1 MAIDP
6 QRMAGIMQRMQLA
19 QGDAPGAAPQAAPQG
34 GGMTAPQGG
43 APGAAPGGGVV
54 NSKISGTVMMAPAE
68 GQQGGP
74 PAPVQIDG
82 TVRMSKSNAGG
93 PPNMVRIEGDVLIA
107 KPGGQDAGMAPAGP
121 APMMP
126 GGMPR

>member
-19 QGDAPGAAPQAAPQG
+19 QGGDAPPADPQG
-34 GGMTAPQGG
+34 GGMMASQG
-43 APGAAPGGGVV
+43 APGAPPGGGVV
-54 NSKISGTVMMAPAE
+54 NSKISGTVIMAPAE

-82 TVRMSKSNAGG
+82 TIRMSKSNAGG

-126 GGMPR
+126 PGGMPPR